1 MNKSIEII
9 LIKNNS
15 IIQNES
21 SKFLMEPQWSNS
33 FLGLILIAI
42 SLITIFG
49 NSLVIIAVISE
60 RNLKSATNYYIISLA
75 VADLLVGLVVMP
87 FNSLNQ
93 MTNNYWFFGD
103 LW

>member
-60 RNLKSATNYYIISLA
+60 RYLKSATNYYIISLA

>member
-1 MNKSIEII
+1 
-9 LIKNNS
+9 
-15 IIQNES
+15 
-21 SKFLMEPQWSNS
+21 MEPQWSNS